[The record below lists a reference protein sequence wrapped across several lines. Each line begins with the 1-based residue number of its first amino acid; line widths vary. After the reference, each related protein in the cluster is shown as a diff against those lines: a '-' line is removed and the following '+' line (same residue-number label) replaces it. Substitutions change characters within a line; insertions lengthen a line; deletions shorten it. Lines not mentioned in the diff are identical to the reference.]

1 MTDPATPPTTQA
13 DALARLHDYA
23 RLMRLDKPIGILLLL
38 WPTLW
43 GVWLSA
49 GGQPQWFVV
58 LIFVAGTVLMRS
70 AGCVIND
77 YADRDFDPQVAR
89 TKQRPLAARR
99 VSVREA
105 LLLFVVLVLLAFL
118 VVLPILTWQLL
129 VMAVAALFLAASY
142 PFTKRFFAVPQA
154 YLGVAFGFG
163 IPMAWLA
170 HSASI
175 APAAWVLLAANVCWA
190 VAYDTEYAMVD
201 RADDLRIGIR
211 TSAITFG
218 RFDVA
223 AVGACYLLAL
233 ALLAL
238 AGRMLELGW
247 TYYGGLLVAG
257 AIAATHV
264 RRIAGRDT
272 GECFRVFLD
281 NNRIGAV
288 VFAGIVIDSLLN

>member
-1 MTDPATPPTTQA
+1 MTDPANLPTTQA

-89 TKQRPLAARR
+89 TRQRPLAARR

-105 LLLFVVLVLLAFL
+105 LVLFVVLVLLAFL

-129 VMAVAALFLAASY
+129 AMAVAALFLAASY

-233 ALLAL
+233 VLLAL

-247 TYYGGLLVAG
+247 AYYGALLVAS
-257 AIAATHV
+257 AIAANHV